1 MNSCEQLHET
11 VVRDIVDIVTSAK
24 DFDQIKW
31 INNKNNTGSIAK
43 RASNLVLI
51 FPVIVSTSLNI

>member
-31 INNKNNTGSIAK
+31 INNKNNVFYNFLQKVVHT
-43 RASNLVLI
+43 N
-51 FPVIVSTSLNI
+51 